1 MSLSNQTF
9 GFSLFI
15 GSPILFPSIFPLPHH
30 RAPEE
35 RAGGGVVGGRV
46 YRVDGGDVER
56 EDTGIFI
63 RSRDIGDGR
72 QVVELEEFSGKEH
85 VGTE

>member
-35 RAGGGVVGGRV
+35 RAGGGVVGVLV
-46 YRVDGGDVER
+46 YRVEDGDIER
-56 EDTGIFI
+56 EDAGAFI
-63 RSRDIGDGR
+63 RSRDVWNGR
-72 QVVELEEFSGKEH
+72 HVVELEEFSGKEA